1 MRVRQ
6 IIENKRLY
14 IDLLLLADPQESMI
28 EKYLDQGEMFLLE
41 ENGEAKTVA
50 VVKVLKNR
58 KCELKNIATAEAQ
71 RNKGYGKY
79 MIHFLCEHYSSVC
92 DVMYVGTGNTGKT
105 IDFYKKCGFE
115 NSHILVDFFV
125 KNYEKPIYDDGVLL
139 RDMIYLKKNL
149 ESEVDVK
156 KVLDL
161 ALEAGRI
168 LLKNGAEIFR
178 VEETITRI
186 CQRFH
191 VDQVDIFAL
200 SHGLFVSAE
209 NGIEEAYT
217 IVKHI
222 PLSASHLGI
231 VAEVNALSREIAAGQ
246 VGMDEAA
253 ERLKEIDKILPKKS
267 YFQIGAAGIAS
278 ATFGYMLGATPY
290 ESIMAFFI
298 GCVLYVWVLF
308 CKKYGMSKI
317 IVNLVGGIIITTLA
331 ICMKHIFYIVFAE
344 TLRFDG
350 MIIGALMPLVPGLA
364 FVNAIRDI
372 ADSDFLSGT
381 VRMIDAILVFV
392 YIAIGVGVTL
402 SIYNNMFGGLLL

>member
-217 IVKHI
+217 RVKHI

-267 YFQIGAAGIAS
+267 YFQIGAAGI
-278 ATFGYMLGATPY
+278 
-290 ESIMAFFI
+290 
-298 GCVLYVWVLF
+298 
-308 CKKYGMSKI
+308 
-317 IVNLVGGIIITTLA
+317 VGGNTI
-331 ICMKHIFYIVFAE
+331 
-344 TLRFDG
+344 
-350 MIIGALMPLVPGLA
+350 
-364 FVNAIRDI
+364 
-372 ADSDFLSGT
+372 
-381 VRMIDAILVFV
+381 
-392 YIAIGVGVTL
+392 
-402 SIYNNMFGGLLL
+402 